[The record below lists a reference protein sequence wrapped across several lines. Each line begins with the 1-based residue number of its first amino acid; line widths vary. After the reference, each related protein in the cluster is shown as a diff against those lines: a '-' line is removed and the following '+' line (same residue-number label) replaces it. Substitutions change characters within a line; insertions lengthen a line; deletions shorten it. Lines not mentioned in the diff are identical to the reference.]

1 MEGESKI
8 DEALDLLNTAAKE
21 KKNEISRLISD
32 RYAEL
37 KKTMVS
43 QSRRVINQHP
53 VIVLSSVASGALVL
67 GYLMGMGRK
76 RS

>member
-8 DEALDLLNTAAKE
+8 DEALNLLNTAAKE

-32 RYAEL
+32 RYTEL
-37 KKTMVS
+37 KNTLVS
-43 QSRRVINQHP
+43 QSRTMITQHP
-53 VIVLSSVASGALVL
+53 VLVLSGIASGALAL
-67 GYLMGMGRK
+67 GYFMGRK